1 VEAALGDL
9 EVLRL
14 LQLGSAALPI
24 GAFAYSQGLEQAVT
38 NGAVR
43 DAESAGKWVE
53 GLIEHALLSQDL
65 PIFARLHAA
74 WSRGDREAAERWSIE
89 LYAARGSRELREE
102 ELQLGKALARWLSGL
117 GYREAEPYLKA
128 EIVTLASIYAL
139 AAERFRIALRPAA
152 LAYAFSWTEAQ
163 IGAAT
168 RLIPLGQA
176 DAQRALTRALAVLAK
191 GIDGALARAD
201 DEIGSST
208 QGQVLFSMLHETQ
221 YSRLFRS

>member
-1 VEAALGDL
+1 VREGLGDL
-9 EVLRL
+9 ETLRL

-24 GAFAYSQGLEQAVT
+24 GAFAYSQGLEQAVAS
-38 NGAVR
+38 GAVH
-43 DAESAGKWVE
+43 DAASTGTWVE
-53 GLIEHALLSQDL
+53 GIIEHALLSQDL
-65 PIFARLHAA
+65 PVFARLHAA
-74 WSRGDREAAERWSIE
+74 WSRGDLAAVERWSRE

-102 ELQLGKALARWLSGL
+102 ELQLGRALARWLSGL
-117 GYREAEPYLKA
+117 GYREADLFLKA
-128 EIVTLASIYAL
+128 EIVTLAALYAL
-139 AAERFRIALRPAA
+139 AAERFGIALRPAA

-176 DAQRALTRALAVLAK
+176 DAQRTLSRALTVLSKSVDAAL
-191 GIDGALARAD
+191 GRAD
-201 DEIGSST
+201 DEIGSSA